1 MTFFCVTLPKFSYL
15 DNHLCNAQLLNCLPN
30 STLLL
35 FCQITDISLFAEQ
48 SIALALNCHK
58 LDFDHLFSE
67 QNSNNSQAPFSK
79 SIKVTSRINNSPRL
93 SIRRIYCLT
102 LNLFLHS
109 ASKLLG
115 FVDVRSVSDSSCQS
129 S

>member
-1 MTFFCVTLPKFSYL
+1 MTFFCVTLPKFSYP
-15 DNHLCNAQLLNCLPN
+15 DNPPRNAQLLNCLSN
-30 STLLL
+30 STLVL
-35 FCQITDISLFAEQ
+35 FCQITDLSLFAEQ
-48 SIALALNCHK
+48 SIALAFKCHK
-58 LDFDHLFSE
+58 LDFDHLFTG
-67 QNSNNSQAPFSK
+67 QNSSNSQAPFLK
-79 SIKVTSRINNSPRL
+79 SIKLTSHINNSPRL

-115 FVDVRSVSDSSCQS
+115 FVDVRSVSESSCQS

>member
-1 MTFFCVTLPKFSYL
+1 MTFFCVTLPKFSYP
-15 DNHLCNAQLLNCLPN
+15 DNPLCNTQLLNCLPN
-30 STLLL
+30 STLIL
-35 FCQITDISLFAEQ
+35 FCQITDISLFTEQ

-58 LDFDHLFSE
+58 LDFDHLFVG
-67 QNSNNSQAPFSK
+67 QNSSNSQAPFSK
-79 SIKVTSRINNSPRL
+79 SIKLTSRINNSPRL

-115 FVDVRSVSDSSCQS
+115 FVDTQSVSESS
-129 S
+129 